1 MIVASAGFGYHGHAD
16 ADAPVDL
23 AAFLN

>member
-16 ADAPVDL
+16 APVDL